1 MLKLYCQLLVCIFK
15 ARATKGIQYSNDD
28 KSDVELISEIILCSS
43 EEINKFM
50 ISLIEKAKQL
60 ILESS
65 EPLNEIYLKTGFTN
79 RNTFIRNFKAGVGFT
94 PSEYKKQKKN

>member
-1 MLKLYCQLLVCIFK
+1 MSGL
-15 ARATKGIQYSNDD
+15 
-28 KSDVELISEIILCSS
+28 EIES

-79 RNTFIRNFKAGVGFT
+79 RNTFIRNFKAVVGFT
-94 PSEYKKQKKN
+94 PSEYKKQKKS